1 MGCCCPSEKSKTL
14 TESAVG
20 DEVAKDRLEITGST
34 NLTVE
39 NR

>member
-1 MGCCCPSEKSKTL
+1 MGCCCDKEKSKTL
-14 TESAVG
+14 TQSVVG

-39 NR
+39 NK

>member
-1 MGCCCPSEKSKTL
+1 MGCCCLTDKSKTL